1 MLLQLILALSCLN
14 QAAYALDVTL
24 LTAQGPR
31 LLKTWSEAELKKISK
46 KHGEIS
52 AQQLIFDESTTNVEL
67 NERANIDLVSLT
79 SSEGTV
85 RVPRFLIWRGF
96 FKLFTAG
103 GSEVRS
109 KGEPNR
115 LLVPAQI
122 FTLAKI
128 SKIELSRASQT
139 YPGTRLTLRTNPA
152 ASRGEKL
159 FTQSC
164 LACHSLPQ
172 APALPVAAMTDEKL
186 EHFNTQH
193 KKYPSL
199 SLDAKALRGLV
210 AYREALS
217 VVRSEVKSPQ

>member
-1 MLLQLILALSCLN
+1 MLLILFLGLSGLN
-14 QAAYALDVTL
+14 PASFALDVTL
-24 LTAQGPR
+24 LTPQGPK
-31 LLKTWSEAELKKISK
+31 LLKSWSESELKKISK
-46 KHGEIS
+46 NHGEIS
-52 AQQLIFDESTTNVEL
+52 AQQLIFDESTKNVEL
-67 NERANIDLVSLT
+67 NERANIDLVTLSGA
-79 SSEGTV
+79 EGTA

-96 FKLFTAG
+96 FKLFTSG
-103 GSEVRS
+103 GSDVRS
-109 KGEPNR
+109 RGEPNR

-122 FTLAKI
+122 FTLSKI

-172 APALPVAAMTDEKL
+172 APPLPVSAMTNEKL
-186 EHFNTQH
+186 QAFNTQH

-217 VVRSEVKSPQ
+217 VVPSEVKSP